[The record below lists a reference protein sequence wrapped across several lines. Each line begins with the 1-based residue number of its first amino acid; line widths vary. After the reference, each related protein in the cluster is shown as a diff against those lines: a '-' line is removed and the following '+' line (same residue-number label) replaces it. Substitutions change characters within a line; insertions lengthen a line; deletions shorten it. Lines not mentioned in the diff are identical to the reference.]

1 MEATFCLP
9 GEWQNAIARQTGS
22 LGKFP
27 AALKTHFG
35 YESEIS
41 GIV

>member
-1 MEATFCLP
+1 METAFCLP
-9 GEWQNAIARQTGS
+9 GEWQNAIARETGS

-27 AALKTHFG
+27 GALKTHFG